1 MRRVKERLKVAAPW
15 LAGVTAAC
23 SLPATFFSQSH
34 AKSDYAVVKY
44 KPEFIRVSPRESL
57 VEKRLVL
64 DKDVSDL
71 LLHPYDSHSLPSASV
86 ISLPSLP
93 RYSSASYSSLQK
105 KLFRE
110 GSEIVDEFLATRT
123 IRDFTADLVANGWEP
138 CTEMAGDDYQS
149 IVLRRRFLKGDK
161 EVCRYCIL
169 GESTIPTETLHA
181 LLCDADYRPKW
192 DESAQSVV
200 SSQKDPITSSITL
213 EWESKWPWPL
223 AARRYLFRQT
233 PFVSGNARGV
243 VCAGLPVQ
251 TEGGAVAVEDYTS
264 ISVISPVND
273 GSKFCLFYFDD
284 PQLGQRV
291 PQWLENY
298 AARTLIPGFTRS
310 MVEGGKRFPE
320 DRLSTYRNSAASR
333 AAVNQNNNLPHP
345 WEKRHT
351 TTS

>member
-1 MRRVKERLKVAAPW
+1 MAAPW

-34 AKSDYAVVKY
+34 AESDYALVKY
-44 KPEFIRVSPRESL
+44 KPEFIRVSPRE
-57 VEKRLVL
+57 ERRLVL
-64 DKDVSDL
+64 DNELSNL
-71 LLHPYDSHSLPSASV
+71 LLHPFEKDHRNGPSAQF

-93 RYSSASYSSLQK
+93 KYSSASYSSLQT

-110 GSEIVDEFLATRT
+110 GSEIADEFLATRT
-123 IRDFTADLVANGWEP
+123 IHDFTADLVANGWEP
-138 CTEMAGDDYQS
+138 CTEMDGEDYHS
-149 IVLRRRFLKGDK
+149 IVLRRRFRKGDK

-169 GESTIPTETLHA
+169 GQSTIPTETLHA
-181 LLCDADYRPKW
+181 LLCDADFRPQW
-192 DESAQSVV
+192 DDSAQSVT
-200 SSQKDPITSSITL
+200 SSQYDSQSSSVTL

-223 AARRYLFRQT
+223 APRRYLFRQT
-233 PFVSGNARGV
+233 PFVSGEARGV
-243 VCAGLPVQ
+243 VCAGLPLND
-251 TEGGAVAVEDYTS
+251 GSGSVAVEDYTS
-264 ISVISPVND
+264 ISVISPLPN

-298 AARTLIPGFTRS
+298 AARTLIPGFTKS
-310 MVEGGKRFPE
+310 MVDGGKRFPE
-320 DRLSTYRNSAASR
+320 ERLELYRASAACR
-333 AAVNQNNNLPHP
+333 QAVNENKDLPHP